1 MNDLSD
7 VIQQYG
13 GKSGLILFLHFK
25 KFDRFMT
32 LFPENLA
39 YSPCW
44 KQNCTYDLEC
54 ITMIDLDRIMES
66 VSKRFRQVKE
76 INV

>member
-1 MNDLSD
+1 
-7 VIQQYG
+7 
-13 GKSGLILFLHFK
+13 
-25 KFDRFMT
+25 MT